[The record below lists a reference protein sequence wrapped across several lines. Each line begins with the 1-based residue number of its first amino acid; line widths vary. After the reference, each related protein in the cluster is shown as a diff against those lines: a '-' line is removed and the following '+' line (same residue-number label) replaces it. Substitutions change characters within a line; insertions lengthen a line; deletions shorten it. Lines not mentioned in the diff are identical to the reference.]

1 MKPKS
6 SKGSRLLRQERIR
19 RGWVWIRQV
28 FTRGRPANFP
38 KQSHPRRNWR
48 KQFLIASGL
57 LLVLSASV
65 GIWLFTWL
73 QQAGVLHL
81 DESRLKVI
89 IEYQHTDNSI
99 VFARDGRKI
108 GEFYSDYHL
117 FVPYE
122 RIPKRLIQ
130 AVLAVEDRHFFSHHG
145 IDIRGIA
152 RAFLVS
158 LRSGSFTQGG
168 STLTQQVVRNFLLT
182 PEKTFERKI
191 KEALLAI
198 QLERHLSKERIL
210 EIYLNALFLGQGA
223 YGVGAAAERHFG
235 RPLQEL
241 ELHELALI
249 AGLFQSPSRYNPHKA
264 PEQAQRRQQ
273 QVLRAMRKNGF
284 ITVAEYHSAKR
295 RKLDFQAQN
304 ALNMEFAPY
313 FIDAIQEQVEKLLT
327 TDVKGKG
334 LRIHTTLDLD
344 LQLNVNEA
352 VRRSRDMFIQAARKL
367 EGLKNPQEQMVE
379 TAALVLDHHRGEVL
393 AMLGGRDFNR
403 SQFNRAL
410 KAKRAPGSAFKTVV
424 YAQGLLQG
432 MKWSDM
438 LYVAPVVIQDYR
450 PANHAGDYMTET
462 TLYSAFFRSIN
473 TPVVEFGHKLGT
485 KKILDLARRMGIK
498 TELKNQAGTLLGG
511 SELTLMDMASVYATI
526 GNYGEHIEP
535 RMILRITDRD
545 GKVLYDVTNNE
556 PKRERILPAPVA
568 YLLIDALQAVFRYG
582 TASAFGEWAALTAG
596 KTGTTN
602 EAKDN
607 WFCGISDK
615 LTTVVWVGTDT
626 NLPFGGSVGANT
638 LALPLWVRI
647 MEKAHRAY
655 PFEPFVVPEGIVKL
669 KVNPSFGYRDER
681 GIEMPFLEGREPE
694 RSDSSLSI
702 VRDSGHYRDYL
713 DR

>member
-198 QLERHLSKERIL
+198 QLERHLSK
-210 EIYLNALFLGQGA
+210 
-223 YGVGAAAERHFG
+223 
-235 RPLQEL
+235 
-241 ELHELALI
+241 
-249 AGLFQSPSRYNPHKA
+249 
-264 PEQAQRRQQ
+264 
-273 QVLRAMRKNGF
+273 
-284 ITVAEYHSAKR
+284 
-295 RKLDFQAQN
+295 
-304 ALNMEFAPY
+304 
-313 FIDAIQEQVEKLLT
+313 
-327 TDVKGKG
+327 
-334 LRIHTTLDLD
+334 
-344 LQLNVNEA
+344 
-352 VRRSRDMFIQAARKL
+352 
-367 EGLKNPQEQMVE
+367 
-379 TAALVLDHHRGEVL
+379 
-393 AMLGGRDFNR
+393 
-403 SQFNRAL
+403 
-410 KAKRAPGSAFKTVV
+410 
-424 YAQGLLQG
+424 
-432 MKWSDM
+432 
-438 LYVAPVVIQDYR
+438 
-450 PANHAGDYMTET
+450 
-462 TLYSAFFRSIN
+462 
-473 TPVVEFGHKLGT
+473 
-485 KKILDLARRMGIK
+485 
-498 TELKNQAGTLLGG
+498 
-511 SELTLMDMASVYATI
+511 
-526 GNYGEHIEP
+526 
-535 RMILRITDRD
+535 
-545 GKVLYDVTNNE
+545 
-556 PKRERILPAPVA
+556 
-568 YLLIDALQAVFRYG
+568 
-582 TASAFGEWAALTAG
+582 
-596 KTGTTN
+596 
-602 EAKDN
+602 
-607 WFCGISDK
+607 
-615 LTTVVWVGTDT
+615 
-626 NLPFGGSVGANT
+626 
-638 LALPLWVRI
+638 
-647 MEKAHRAY
+647 
-655 PFEPFVVPEGIVKL
+655 
-669 KVNPSFGYRDER
+669 
-681 GIEMPFLEGREPE
+681 
-694 RSDSSLSI
+694 
-702 VRDSGHYRDYL
+702 
-713 DR
+713 